1 MPTKEIFDMLCKV
14 LDELINDA
22 EYEEIALDNVGYSTD
37 DADAKVI
44 FFTALKHKAIKE
56 ERRCKEGIC
65 FSCIAFSFSQLYL

>member
-1 MPTKEIFDMLCKV
+1 MTTKEIFDMLCKV

-22 EYEEIALDNVGYSTD
+22 EYEAIALDNVGYSTD

-56 ERRCKEGIC
+56 ERLCKRRH
-65 FSCIAFSFSQLYL
+65 AL